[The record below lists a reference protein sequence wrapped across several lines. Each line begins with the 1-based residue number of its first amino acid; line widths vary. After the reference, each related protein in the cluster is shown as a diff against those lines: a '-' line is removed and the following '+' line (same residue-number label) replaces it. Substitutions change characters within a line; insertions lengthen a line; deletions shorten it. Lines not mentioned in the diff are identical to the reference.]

1 VTDVIQREP
10 AFFVDGRFSKE
21 KYYEVLDQNA
31 IDPQRFEENQRRT
44 LRQSQ
49 LQRGIGAT
57 AFVTPAEY
65 RRYLNLYGELRRV
78 AVATFEIS
86 SFAESVEIT
95 DADIQEYYDARP
107 TEFQLP
113 EAVDLEFIEVRR
125 DELAANAVISDAE
138 LQKHYEASANR
149 YLQDEQRQAHHILI
163 PFGDDEAAASEQARA
178 LVARA
183 QAGEPFED
191 LARQYSKDGGT
202 SGQGGDL
209 GSIVQSQMPGA
220 MGDAI
225 FSMRK
230 GEIRGP
236 VKSEFGFH
244 IIRLDQIV
252 PGGPLPL
259 DQVRTELER
268 ELRDAQGDVEFRKKV
283 RAISD
288 ALFDAKDLQSIATT
302 AGLPVLSA
310 SGFTRS
316 GGEPFGSNQAAIDA
330 VFDPR
335 ILRDGGIS
343 DIVEIDANRSVVL
356 RVTHHQEAQ
365 RQALSQVRD
374 RIVDAVRHSRAEEIV
389 RERVAALETALGT
402 GAAFV
407 EAASAAG
414 ASAKPYTV
422 VDRQNEEMDGRV
434 LEAVYRAKKP
444 LSGKPR
450 IGTAVS
456 NSGDYA
462 VFSIDAVAP
471 GRPENVPLAERDA
484 RKESLAGQAGG
495 ADYTA
500 FVLQL
505 EREADIVRSEDA
517 LAEQDPY

>member
-1 VTDVIQREP
+1 
-10 AFFVDGRFSKE
+10 
-21 KYYEVLDQNA
+21 
-31 IDPQRFEENQRRT
+31 
-44 LRQSQ
+44 
-49 LQRGIGAT
+49 
-57 AFVTPAEY
+57 
-65 RRYLNLYGELRRV
+65 
-78 AVATFEIS
+78 
-86 SFAESVEIT
+86 
-95 DADIQEYYDARP
+95 
-107 TEFQLP
+107 
-113 EAVDLEFIEVRR
+113 
-125 DELAANAVISDAE
+125 
-138 LQKHYEASANR
+138 
-149 YLQDEQRQAHHILI
+149 
-163 PFGDDEAAASEQARA
+163 
-178 LVARA
+178 
-183 QAGEPFED
+183 
-191 LARQYSKDGGT
+191 
-202 SGQGGDL
+202 
-209 GSIVQSQMPGA
+209 
-220 MGDAI
+220 
-225 FSMRK
+225 
-230 GEIRGP
+230 

-316 GGEPFGSNQAAIDA
+316 GDEPFGSNQAAIDA